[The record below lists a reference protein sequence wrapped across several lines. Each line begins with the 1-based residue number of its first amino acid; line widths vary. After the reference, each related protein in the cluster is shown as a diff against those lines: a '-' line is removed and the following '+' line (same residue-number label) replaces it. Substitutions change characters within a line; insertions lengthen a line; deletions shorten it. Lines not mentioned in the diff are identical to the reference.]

1 MRTSNLLLLL
11 CFLLMAGC
19 SSVPE
24 QNTQYYLL
32 YNHSTALMP
41 SSDKNVNRKPIKIEI
56 SLPAYLNQP
65 NLVIKLS
72 EHNLHFALHH
82 QWAEPLKQG
91 FYKSLINDIDQEG
104 TYNPLINA
112 TKTSIPTL
120 NVNVEHFHIT
130 ENSMVILS
138 GQYWQSGSATS
149 SLERFDLRL
158 PLEQDGYEHA
168 ITQLRRLITQLA
180 LKIAQQE

>member
-1 MRTSNLLLLL
+1 MKINNPLLLLF
-11 CFLLMAGC
+11 FLLLVGC

-32 YNHSTALMP
+32 HNHSMALIP
-41 SSDKNVNRKPIKIEI
+41 SPDKSVIPKPIKIEVTM
-56 SLPAYLNQP
+56 PAYLNQP

-72 EHNLHFALHH
+72 EHNLHFSLHH

-91 FYKSLINDIDQEG
+91 FYKSLISDINQAG
-104 TYNPLINA
+104 TYRPLIKVA
-112 TKTSIPTL
+112 KISIPTL
-120 NVNVEHFHIT
+120 NVVIEHFHTT

-138 GQYWQSGSATS
+138 GQYWYSDSTTS

-168 ITQLRRLITQLA
+168 VAQLRSLITQLA
-180 LKIAQQE
+180 IKIAPQE